1 MSNIPH
7 TVHMSL
13 FGYFGKAGGNEK
25 LPDPQGSLARDLLL
39 SVMSSTSIDVHM
51 TPMHH
56 RLSAEPF
63 FVIPTHVH
71 MICSLEV
78 LTLESHFKSGKCQGL
93 HLLTMQYLV
102 ATTRNSYN
110 IPTNDAGTSI
120 YSENYAQHRPLK
132 W

>member
-7 TVHMSL
+7 TVRTSL
-13 FGYFGKAGGNEK
+13 FGYFGKASVNEK
-25 LPDPQGSLARDLLL
+25 LPDPQGSLARDCTVQETATIFKIFPKILG
-39 SVMSSTSIDVHM
+39 
-51 TPMHH
+51 
-56 RLSAEPF
+56 RA
-63 FVIPTHVH
+63 
-71 MICSLEV
+71 ICENCAPQK
-78 LTLESHFKSGKCQGL
+78 FGAI
-93 HLLTMQYLV
+93 QYLV